1 MTYLKSTTIIALGT
15 ALIFAADAH
24 AQSYDGELASPQTN
38 QVKQEKRPDNAMRD
52 NSNSPANLANVDD
65 ADITKIKVKAPYDP
79 DRFVPV
85 TALDGT
91 VYYNRFMARDDYQQ
105 GQSETE
111 VAERYFI
118 IYDGVRYLNRI
129 VKPAS

>member
-1 MTYLKSTTIIALGT
+1 MTYLKSTTIIAFSA

-24 AQSYDGELASPQTN
+24 AQSYDDDAASLQTPQ
-38 QVKQEKRPDNAMRD
+38 VEQEKTTDTIMQKD
-52 NSNSPANLANVDD
+52 SGDLANLTNIDD

-85 TALDGT
+85 TAPDGT
-91 VYYNRFMARDDYQQ
+91 VYFNRFMARDDYQQ

-111 VAERYFI
+111 VTGRYYI
-118 IYDGVRYLNRI
+118 KYDGVRYLNRI
-129 VKPAS
+129 LEPTS

>member
-1 MTYLKSTTIIALGT
+1 MTYLKLITIT
-15 ALIFAADAH
+15 AVSAAVIFAADAH
-24 AQSYDGELASPQTN
+24 AQNYDAEKASPKTS
-38 QVKQEKRPDNAMRD
+38 QVTQEMKADNAMRED
-52 NSNSPANLANVDD
+52 SRRSADLSATDD

-85 TALDGT
+85 TAPDGT

-111 VAERYFI
+111 VTGRYYI
-118 IYDGVRYLNRI
+118 KYDGVRYLNRI
-129 VKPAS
+129 LEPTS